1 MLLDFACAA
10 SQFVYEFISTT
21 DWTELFLAGVI
32 MAMKL
37 IYSINFFKRL

>member
-10 SQFVYEFISTT
+10 SQFVYESISTT
-21 DWTELFLAGVI
+21 DWMELFLAGVI

-37 IYSINFFKRL
+37 I